1 MSKRKAT
8 AEQTEK
14 RRFWKAHIDAWQTGS
29 HKQSQYCR
37 DHQLKPHRFIYWKN
51 KFSQIKAPPVSLV
64 EVSFPK
70 VFRSRLNRPLVLLK
84 VAVGDKYKVE
94 VAPGFDP
101 VTLKEIVLTLGQV

>member
-8 AEQTEK
+8 AEQIEK
-14 RRFWKAHIDAWQTGS
+14 HRFWKAHIDAWQAGN

-37 DHQLKPHRFIYWKN
+37 DHQLKPHRFIYWKK
-51 KFSQIKAPPVSLV
+51 KFAPAKASPVSLV

-70 VFRSRLNRPLVLLK
+70 AFQSPLNIPLVPLK

-101 VTLKEIVLTLGQV
+101 VTLKEIILTLEQV